1 MLVIFRRARHQITAV
16 TRVHSHVFSC
26 AFLLRENLLACF
38 FFAIIHPNK
47 CYSMLKFSDGKTATE
62 PDGRIVFEEL
72 QSDSS
77 IMIRIMKQYNTNPAG
92 DYGK

>member
-1 MLVIFRRARHQITAV
+1 
-16 TRVHSHVFSC
+16 
-26 AFLLRENLLACF
+26 
-38 FFAIIHPNK
+38 
-47 CYSMLKFSDGKTATE
+47 MLKFSDGKTATE